1 MFRIIIVII
10 AAAVPK
16 SSGPESSEPEGGAPP
31 SAFGTIVVGDGPAR
45 NQVAPEPLALQAIID

>member
-10 AAAVPK
+10 AAVAPK
-16 SSGPESSEPEGGAPP
+16 SSGPNSSQPQGGAPP
-31 SAFGTIVVGDGPAR
+31 SAFGTIVVGDGPTR